1 MKKGTQRLGLRD
13 VKSMQSISARSI
25 PRVQRS
31 SYLDLYL
38 MTEKKRRLEKEI
50 SSLDVRRNI
59 AKKQLLSIN
68 KMVNKLQGEG
78 VEEQRDT
85 SHRPAAKP
93 MKRMAIH
100 YG

>member
-1 MKKGTQRLGLRD
+1 VKKGTQRLGLRD
-13 VKSMQSISARSI
+13 VKTMQSISARSI

-50 SSLDVRRNI
+50 SSLDVRRII

-68 KMVNKLQGEG
+68 KMINKLQGEG
-78 VEEQRDT
+78 HEEQSVT
-85 SHRPAAKP
+85 LHRPAAKP
-93 MKRMAIH
+93 LKRMAIH

>member
-1 MKKGTQRLGLRD
+1 MKKETHRLGLRD

-31 SYLDLYL
+31 GYLDLYL

-50 SSLDVRRNI
+50 SILEVRRNI
-59 AKKQLLSIN
+59 AKKQLTIIN
-68 KMVNKLQGEG
+68 KRVDKLQSEG
-78 VEEQRDT
+78 LEEQRGT
-85 SHRPAAKP
+85 LHQPAAKP
-93 MKRMAIH
+93 MKRMRIQ

>member
-1 MKKGTQRLGLRD
+1 MKRRTQRLGLRD

-38 MTEKKRRLEKEI
+38 MTEKRRRLEKEI
-50 SSLDVRRNI
+50 SILEVRRNI
-59 AKKQLLSIN
+59 ARKQLTIIN
-68 KMVNKLQGEG
+68 KNIDKLQGEG
-78 VEEQRDT
+78 IEKQRGR
-85 SHRPAAKP
+85 SRPPASKP